1 MAPVLAYYQCTS
13 WPRYVLGALAGGR
26 LVVVVVDLMHALP
39 LARLAIIE
47 QVAPLFQ
54 VQSNSNACFM
64 AFSCKVYS
72 VTEGRQQH
80 RPLNHKE
87 KIVLDCGEAKNTWMV
102 MDACVYIEG
111 RARGVRRG
119 VYCYLS

>member
-1 MAPVLAYYQCTS
+1 M
-13 WPRYVLGALAGGR
+13 
-26 LVVVVVDLMHALP
+26 VVVDLMHALP

-47 QVAPLFQ
+47 QVAPLFH

-64 AFSCKVYS
+64 AFSCTVYS
-72 VTEGRQQH
+72 VTVGRQQL
-80 RPLNHKE
+80 RPLNHRE
-87 KIVLDCGEAKNTWMV
+87 KTVLDCGEAKTHGWSR
-102 MDACVYIEG
+102 DACVYIEG